1 MPWLIKSTSTTEVP
15 LSGHL
20 FFVHVP
26 RCGGTSLMQH
36 FSIPQR
42 VVEDR
47 GLIKGLAMRYFFMRY
62 GELEKANFPI
72 DTRENFVCALLLLL
86 SVASYLADIPLPSP
100 LGVPLAII
108 LGILAVSISFFTT
121 VICTAPVIG
130 RITPVHRWYLW
141 FVHYP
146 LCRACEAVDWCTG
159 TNKHGYIMHLTAPK
173 LLGYNYV
180 TPAQMDGMCS
190 LAIVRNPYSRMFS
203 IYGYNR
209 FGSRESFPAFCRR
222 WKHAMR
228 HYIERNEKE
237 EWYTPCHLLPMFEYT
252 HYEGRQLVQSIVKQE
267 ELKLLK
273 TKEGAMEAMKED
285 NSVSDLPELVR
296 DALLGMPHT
305 NSRKTS
311 KKWYD
316 HYDQETM
323 DLTYEMYKMDF
334 VTFGY
339 DVAIKERPDLV
350 PPRINRRSQMHSQA
364 SWSRNSYVNDSG
376 VRTSQANLFGSVRG
390 SMRKEMHMRSS
401 TSALKRSLVELN
413 RDEILANVAG
423 LRNISTVGEEEEDE
437 TTEQSLK
444 KDD

>member
-1 MPWLIKSTSTTEVP
+1 
-15 LSGHL
+15 
-20 FFVHVP
+20 
-26 RCGGTSLMQH
+26 
-36 FSIPQR
+36 
-42 VVEDR
+42 
-47 GLIKGLAMRYFFMRY
+47 
-62 GELEKANFPI
+62 
-72 DTRENFVCALLLLL
+72 
-86 SVASYLADIPLPSP
+86 
-100 LGVPLAII
+100 
-108 LGILAVSISFFTT
+108 
-121 VICTAPVIG
+121 
-130 RITPVHRWYLW
+130 
-141 FVHYP
+141 
-146 LCRACEAVDWCTG
+146 
-159 TNKHGYIMHLTAPK
+159 
-173 LLGYNYV
+173 
-180 TPAQMDGMCS
+180 
-190 LAIVRNPYSRMFS
+190 
-203 IYGYNR
+203 
-209 FGSRESFPAFCRR
+209 
-222 WKHAMR
+222 MR

-376 VRTSQANLFGSVRG
+376 VRTSQAKFSLV
-390 SMRKEMHMRSS
+390 SMGKFAFSSSPYLMKKYLMASPFMRPRSS
-401 TSALKRSLVELN
+401 TTLWGMEKCCMSDVPPQRGTWTKKRWPERGTSVVDVDLMSHGIFYCYDLSLSLIIVLVC
-413 RDEILANVAG
+413 LSLLLLVVVVAG
-423 LRNISTVGEEEEDE
+423 DGEDE
-437 TTEQSLK
+437 K
-444 KDD
+444 WKVDDGKE

>member
-1 MPWLIKSTSTTEVP
+1 
-15 LSGHL
+15 
-20 FFVHVP
+20 
-26 RCGGTSLMQH
+26 
-36 FSIPQR
+36 
-42 VVEDR
+42 
-47 GLIKGLAMRYFFMRY
+47 
-62 GELEKANFPI
+62 
-72 DTRENFVCALLLLL
+72 
-86 SVASYLADIPLPSP
+86 
-100 LGVPLAII
+100 
-108 LGILAVSISFFTT
+108 
-121 VICTAPVIG
+121 
-130 RITPVHRWYLW
+130 
-141 FVHYP
+141 
-146 LCRACEAVDWCTG
+146 
-159 TNKHGYIMHLTAPK
+159 
-173 LLGYNYV
+173 
-180 TPAQMDGMCS
+180 
-190 LAIVRNPYSRMFS
+190 
-203 IYGYNR
+203 
-209 FGSRESFPAFCRR
+209 
-222 WKHAMR
+222 MR

-390 SMRKEMHMRSS
+390 SMRKEMYMRSS